1 MILLTGCVIA
11 FIIFILMFM
20 SIIEGAI
27 RNKRNEKII
36 WKMENMH
43 KRDRVVTRTG
53 GLENDRLNERQ

>member
-27 RNKRNEKII
+27 RDKRNEKII
-36 WKMENMH
+36 WKMENMN